1 MSGTAGLDE
10 QKQTTAPLVYLAQN
24 FLPCRTKLGVYVST
38 MRIPKLV
45 ITALEQVIDI
55 QSPPKHMCG
64 TDTRL
69 WKLKSH
75 VKNLH
80 FCMAKSFLYSN
91 FQIAHMFGM
100 IKNGNVSHTEEKNS
114 WHQALSKIK
123 YVIFF
128 YFHFCHFPLILNE
141 QTALFFIYKKRFM
154 PFPLRTAPV
163 PKSSKIGFPWC
174 QGPSAAH
181 SQLSQE
187 CFQRGC

>member
-100 IKNGNVSHTEEKNS
+100 IKNGNVSHTEEKKFLAS
-114 WHQALSKIK
+114 SIIK
-123 YVIFF
+123 NKVRDIF
-128 YFHFCHFPLILNE
+128 
-141 QTALFFIYKKRFM
+141 LFSFL
-154 PFPLRTAPV
+154 PFPPHTQWTNCIIFLFTKRD
-163 PKSSKIGFPWC
+163 SC
-174 QGPSAAH
+174 
-181 SQLSQE
+181 LSP
-187 CFQRGC
+187 